1 MKFMVSMISDG
12 SYMERA
18 TPEERKE
25 IGAGMMQFMEQLRDA
40 GVLLDPG
47 AYLGPIAD
55 ARTLRYG
62 TDGEVVVTDGPF
74 AETKEHVAGY
84 MILECKDREEAVG
97 WLEKM
102 PVRGSSVE
110 LRPIR
115 EPAGG

>member
-12 SYMERA
+12 SYIDRA

-25 IGAGMMQFMEQLRDA
+25 IGARMMGFMEELREA
-40 GVLLDPG
+40 GVLHDPG
-47 AYLGPIAD
+47 AYLGPTAD

-62 TDGEVVVTDGPF
+62 SDGEVVVTDGPF

-84 MILECKDREEAVG
+84 MVLDCEDLDQAVG
-97 WLEKM
+97 WLRRM

-110 LRPIR
+110 LRTIR
-115 EPAGG
+115 DPAG